1 VLADNPNIDRNRVH
15 VQGGSYGGFMA
26 AIMGS
31 RYPQYFK
38 SAIILNGVLNIMA
51 NLWFTDIPEWN
62 TVEALSHSSLANLT
76 EDDYRN
82 MWRQSP
88 ASAPM
93 KIPTLQFLGAKDR
106 RVPYRQGLYFDGITK
121 AAGTPITTYV
131 YESSNHSLADSVETS
146 MDIVIKSIL
155 FLEG

>member
-1 VLADNPNIDRNRVH
+1 
-15 VQGGSYGGFMA
+15 MA

-38 SAIILNGVLNIMA
+38 SAIILNAVLNIMA